1 MEPSTGT
8 TFDTLYRQWR
18 EGHDFVGG
26 LGKVFVLGCAKSGTT
41 WLADLL
47 DAHPHVVVRGEGGF
61 AWRLYPI
68 LAQAFQVFNEHQKKM
83 QPIARLRDIDL
94 LLAARAIIDG
104 QLTRYVAESKRDPF
118 SIRIVGDKTPQH
130 SVGIPLLN
138 QLYPEARFVH
148 LVRDPRDVA
157 TSAWFHFGRTESR
170 TFEQYI
176 DYFITQAWP
185 INVQTARRDG
195 APLKDRFFELRY
207 EDLRAEP
214 AGLLSRLLTFLQVDA
229 DDAVIRACVDKAS
242 FERRSGGRRP
252 GQKDND
258 SFFRS
263 GTTGDWRNHIPVEL
277 AEACCAKIAPLM
289 KACGYDP
296 SCRPAESLQPSGVS
310 S

>member
-1 MEPSTGT
+1 MEHSTSNAFET
-8 TFDTLYRQWR
+8 RYMHWRQ
-18 EGHDFVGG
+18 GIDYVAGV
-26 LGKVFVLGCAKSGTT
+26 GKVFVLGCAKSGTT

-47 DAHPHVVVRGEGGF
+47 DAHPQIVIRGEGGF
-61 AWRLYPI
+61 AWRLHPI
-68 LAQAFQVFNEHQKKM
+68 LAQAFQAFNEHQKKM

-104 QLTRYVAESKRDPF
+104 QFTRYLAESNRDPL
-118 SIRIVGDKTPQH
+118 SIRIIGDKTPQH

-138 QLYPEARFVH
+138 HLYADARFVH
-148 LVRDPRDVA
+148 ILRDPRDVA
-157 TSAWFHFGRTESR
+157 TSAWFHFGRNESR
-170 TFEQYI
+170 SFEQYI
-176 DYFITQAWP
+176 EYFITQAWP
-185 INVQTARRDG
+185 INVQSARRDG
-195 APLKDRFFELRY
+195 TPLSNRFFELRY

-214 AGLLSRLLTFLQVDA
+214 TGLLARLLTFLQVDA

-242 FERRSGGRRP
+242 FERKSGGRPP
-252 GQKDND
+252 GQKDNN
-258 SFFRS
+258 SFYRS

-296 SCRPAESLQPSGVS
+296 QSTPAESLQPLGAS